1 MMVLTLENILS
12 REYSSWYLHYLLS
25 SPWHEFFCPQLRVRK
40 LTEANESPPKNS
52 YVTECEDSW
61 APCFPL
67 KHCRSHCHI
76 QWWPPLAPGWM
87 ACHRHILLALSS
99 FQPICR
105 CQYTGA
111 YTAHRQHVVVSRN
124 NYILLAK
131 LDFFQKRLGRQIKAD
146 FMAIQS
152 EEAEFH
158 LNRWDWMSF
167 SFLFKTRGKHLDAE
181 ANSSGFRRL
190 FY

>member
-1 MMVLTLENILS
+1 MVLTLENILS

-25 SPWHEFFCPQLRVRK
+25 SPWHEFFCPQRRVRK
-40 LTEANESPPKNS
+40 RTEANESPPKNS

-67 KHCRSHCHI
+67 KHCRFHCHV

-111 YTAHRQHVVVSRN
+111 YAAHRQHAVVSWN

-131 LDFFQKRLGRQIKAD
+131 LDFEKARTADKSRFYGHPIRGSWISFEQVRLDVFQLSLLKPEG
-146 FMAIQS
+146 S
-152 EEAEFH
+152 
-158 LNRWDWMSF
+158 
-167 SFLFKTRGKHLDAE
+167 T
-181 ANSSGFRRL
+181 
-190 FY
+190 